1 MISKITRK
9 FFTKTLPYSWD
20 QTINKQIKMS
30 KILLFSLSLAFCLVA
45 QINIAAAANESAV
58 RIEITDI
65 KNTNGD
71 LSCSLFSSKEGYPE
85 DHSKAYQN
93 IHVKI
98 DSNQA
103 ICEFKNIA
111 PGTYAAIVLHDENK
125 NGKIDKNFVGIPQ
138 EGYASSNNERPRFS
152 APRFKEASFKVS
164 PDAVTTIKVKM
175 GY

>member
-1 MISKITRK
+1 
-9 FFTKTLPYSWD
+9 
-20 QTINKQIKMS
+20 MS
-30 KILLFSLSLAFCLVA
+30 KTFLFSIFLTFCLVIK
-45 QINIAAAANESAV
+45 INNGALASEFV
-58 RIEITDI
+58 VQIEITDI

-111 PGTYAAIVLHDENK
+111 PGTYAAIILHDENK

-164 PDAVTTIKVKM
+164 SDVVTTIKAKM

>member
-1 MISKITRK
+1 
-9 FFTKTLPYSWD
+9 
-20 QTINKQIKMS
+20 MS
-30 KILLFSLSLAFCLVA
+30 KTFLFSIFLTFCLVIK
-45 QINIAAAANESAV
+45 INNGALASEFV
-58 RIEITDI
+58 VQIEITDI

-111 PGTYAAIVLHDENK
+111 PGTYAAIILHDENK

-164 PDAVTTIKVKM
+164 PVVFTKIKVKM

>member
-1 MISKITRK
+1 M
-9 FFTKTLPYSWD
+9 TKTF
-20 QTINKQIKMS
+20 
-30 KILLFSLSLAFCLVA
+30 LFSIFLTFCFFIKINNGALASEFVV
-45 QINIAAAANESAV
+45 Q
-58 RIEITDI
+58 IEITDI

-111 PGTYAAIVLHDENK
+111 PGTYAAIILHDENK

-138 EGYASSNNERPRFS
+138 EGYASSNDERPRFS

-164 PDAVTTIKVKM
+164 PFVVTKIKVKM